1 MGKIFFFWEDIWLGE
16 VPMKVL
22 YPDLYQM
29 CSQPQ
34 ARVIDHWDGIDWN
47 IAFRRSLSISEKQ
60 DLDDL
65 ILLLNQ
71 IDLVDGNDNVLWDL
85 EKSKVF
91 STKSLYSFITNM
103 GVTLQNSG
111 SFWKI
116 RVPLKVKIFLWQV
129 NNDKLQNATTLKHR
143 GWRGSHLCCLCQ
155 KQETADHIFF

>member
-1 MGKIFFFWEDIWLGE
+1 MKRTNYTSYQGKNGSQFWKGINKLKNKFLWGASFVIKNGKKIKFWEDIWLGE
-16 VPMKVL
+16 VPIKVL
-22 YPDLYQM
+22 HPDFYLM

-34 ARVIDHWDGIDWN
+34 ARVIDYWDGSDWS

-91 STKSLYSFITNM
+91 STKSLYSFITNR

-111 SFWKI
+111 SF
-116 RVPLKVKIFLWQV
+116 
-129 NNDKLQNATTLKHR
+129 
-143 GWRGSHLCCLCQ
+143 
-155 KQETADHIFF
+155 